1 MTYESCLLVHLWEN
15 GSSNKCM
22 KVEAILKTAAE
33 NEQSLEGTCLG
44 ARGSGCNSLSGEMT
58 FK

>member
-1 MTYESCLLVHLWEN
+1 MTYGSCLLVHPLEN

-22 KVEAILKTAAE
+22 EVEAILKTAAE
-33 NEQSLEGTCLG
+33 NDPSLEGTCLG
-44 ARGSGCNSLSGEMT
+44 ARGSGCNSLSGKTT